1 MRRFAML
8 LLAMSVFGGLA
19 LVSQARADD
28 KPDGPPPK
36 QDGSGPG
43 GPGGQGGPGG
53 PSGGR
58 PPGGVHIIPRFAE
71 EKLNLTDDQKKQVAD
86 LEKEVKEKLAKI
98 LTPEQMKIL
107 AEARPPRG
115 GPGGGQ
121 GGPGGGQGG
130 PGGRGG
136 PGGPGGGGQGGPGGS
151 APGGAGN
158 TDTQT
163 QRPAPPSPN

>member
-8 LLAMSVFGGLA
+8 ILAMSVFSGMALA
-19 LVSQARADD
+19 SAARADD

-36 QDGSGPG
+36 QDGAGAG
-43 GPGGQGGPGG
+43 GAGGQGGPGG
-53 PSGGR
+53 GGR
-58 PPGGVHIIPRFAE
+58 PPGGIHLIPRFAE

-98 LTPEQMKIL
+98 LTPDQMKTL
-107 AEARPPRG
+107 AEARPPR

-130 PGGRGG
+130 PGG
-136 PGGPGGGGQGGPGGS
+136 GGQGGPGGTGRT
-151 APGGAGN
+151 APGGAGSS
-158 TDTQT
+158 DTQT
-163 QRPAPPSPN
+163 QRPPPPSAN